1 MLSLLENDI
10 AAQVIGPCSLSPCAK
25 EAFECQ
31 CYGGFYFTKYQS
43 NYKIIVNVK
52 VGTQFLR
59 EKKTHFSDICPRQ
72 YENLTY
78 PPFNSLCLVS
88 NSINK
93 GLRTLEL

>member
-1 MLSLLENDI
+1 MSVL
-10 AAQVIGPCSLSPCAK
+10 
-25 EAFECQ
+25 
-31 CYGGFYFTKYQS
+31 GGFYLTKYQS

-59 EKKTHFSDICPRQ
+59 EKAQFSDICPRQ

-78 PPFNSLCLVS
+78 PPFNSFVLCL
-88 NSINK
+88 IQLTK